1 LGQVLLAK
9 RLGKRRVIAETG
21 AGQHGVA
28 TATVAALLG
37 LSCDVYMGED
47 DTKRQAL
54 NVFRMELMGARVIP
68 VKTGSKT
75 LKDAINEALRD
86 WVTNISDTFYVIG
99 SVMGPYPYPLMV
111 RQFQSVI
118 GQETR
123 KQIKKAEGKLPDYV
137 LACVGGGSNSMG
149 IFHPFIADKNVR
161 LVGLEAAGAATL
173 SKGSVGIL
181 HGMKTYI
188 LQDKNGQIAET
199 NSLSA
204 GLDYPGVGPE
214 HSFLKS
220 TNRAQYFPITDA
232 EALKAFTVLSKE
244 EGIIPALESSHALAY
259 LPKLAPKLA
268 KDKVIV
274 VCLSGRGDKDVDEV
288 RKLVKSSVR
297 GT

>member
-1 LGQVLLAK
+1 
-9 RLGKRRVIAETG
+9 
-21 AGQHGVA
+21 
-28 TATVAALLG
+28 
-37 LSCDVYMGED
+37 
-47 DTKRQAL
+47 
-54 NVFRMELMGARVIP
+54 
-68 VKTGSKT
+68 
-75 LKDAINEALRD
+75 
-86 WVTNISDTFYVIG
+86 
-99 SVMGPYPYPLMV
+99 MGPYPYPLMV